1 MNKNAKMRVGLAL
14 PVALLMAAN
23 SWGATKSV
31 SYIDEDGKEKTHDC
45 TVLDANTNISSLSS
59 GGWYVVEGSLN
70 YTSQL
75 KSSGNLYFI
84 LADGASLNV
93 SGSKTNLIE
102 AINVT
107 IYGQREQTGSMNLN
121 QSGKKDGILSSTFDP
136 DGRAFY
142 VSSLTVN
149 GGIINATTSG
159 TDAICATGKIVI
171 NDGTINA
178 VTTGGNSYHGIKSG
192 CSWAGTGDIE
202 INWAD
207 TLYASSYNAHNG
219 TMTILNGLTFK
230 DNSGNSYS
238 GSNPSNMGGKKL
250 TPDYL
255 VTFMTYSSN
264 NTVVAK
270 RAFINGEYTGTKT
283 VNITTSTEVDVIDFN
298 RDFTAGVPGTVV
310 LPFSVP
316 AGTTTNAEFYS
327 LESVSPRL
335 TGNNCAWKATM
346 RSIGEGVLPTR
357 NKPYAVIL
365 QSGTRL
371 TFKMPQNGKAEFL
384 TQADITTTTSD
395 QKWHFIGTYS
405 FKKWD
410 EENEDVGLGLV
421 YGFAGSNEDQIVK
434 GKFGKV
440 AFDASDPAK
449 VPYANPLRAYLRKH
463 DETVQ
468 LSCPVSNGRPLA
480 KGEAAIV
487 SEIPETIDVEF
498 IDEDENGEH
507 TTFVGRMNTRTGEF
521 QVKRDYDLKGRKLNG
536 APTARGAYYGKKVIK
551 K

>member
-14 PVALLMAAN
+14 PVALLMA
-23 SWGATKSV
+23 STCWGANYIDYDGVEKTKS
-31 SYIDEDGKEKTHDC
+31 C
-45 TVLDANTNISSLSS
+45 TQLTTSNASSLSS
-59 GGWYVVEGSLN
+59 GCYVVQGEVSLPSN
-70 YTSQL
+70 KRL
-75 KSSGNLYFI
+75 KSSGDIELI
-84 LADGASLNV
+84 LADGAELKV
-93 SGSKTNLIE
+93 DYDGDDAFAVGSGLSMSDL
-102 AINVT
+102 T
-107 IYGQREQTGSMNLN
+107 IYGQKEQTGKMILKATGGGGWGQN
-121 QSGKKDGILSSTFDP
+121 GRGIHANDITI
-136 DGRAFY
+136 
-142 VSSLTVN
+142 N
-149 GGIINATTSG
+149 GGQITVTSEKS
-159 TDAICATGKIVI
+159 DAICATGDVKIYGGSI
-171 NDGTINA
+171 HA
-178 VTTGGNSYHGIKSG
+178 TGGKNGLTNYVGVKSG
-192 CSWAGTGDIE
+192 CSGVGSGSITIT
-202 INWAD
+202 WAD
-207 TLYASSYNAHNG
+207 TLDVGSYKADGGSVTTSSG
-219 TMTILNGLTFK
+219 ITFYDAAGK
-230 DNSGNSYS
+230 TYS
-238 GSNPSNMGGKKL
+238 TVADGVKL
-250 TPDYL
+250 MPDYL
-255 VTFMTYSSN
+255 VVFISYTNGAT
-264 NTVVAK
+264 
-270 RAFINGEYTGTKT
+270 RALINGEYKGERK
-283 VNITTSTEVDVIDFN
+283 VNFPNAESVDVVDFN

-405 FKKWD
+405 FKEWD

-480 KGEAAIV
+480 RGESAIV

-521 QVKRDYDLKGRKLNG
+521 QMKRDYDLKGRKLNG

>member
-1 MNKNAKMRVGLAL
+1 MRVGLVL
-14 PVALLMAAN
+14 PVALVMAST
-23 SWGATKSV
+23 SWGV
-31 SYIDEDGKEKTHDC
+31 NYIDYDGVEKSKDC
-45 TVLDANTNISSLSS
+45 TPVTTSNSEDLGSGCYVIQGKFSLPSGKRLESS
-59 GGWYVVEGSLN
+59 GDIELV
-70 YTSQL
+70 
-75 KSSGNLYFI
+75 
-84 LADGASLNV
+84 LADGAELTVNY
-93 SGSKTNLIE
+93 SGDDAFAVGVKTFSIANAMKNL
-102 AINVT
+102 T
-107 IYGQREQTGSMNLN
+107 IYGQKEQTGKLILN
-121 QSGKKDGILSSTFDP
+121 ATGGGGTGQTGRGIHAKNITI
-136 DGRAFY
+136 
-142 VSSLTVN
+142 N
-149 GGIINATTSG
+149 GGSITVTSEIS
-159 TDAICATGKIVI
+159 DAICASGDVSIY
-171 NDGTINA
+171 
-178 VTTGGNSYHGIKSG
+178 GGSISATAASSSKKGIKAG
-192 CSWAGTGDIE
+192 CYTGATGNIT
-202 INWAD
+202 ITWAD
-207 TLYASSYNAHNG
+207 TLDVSSYNAHNG
-219 TMTILNGLTFK
+219 SVKVSDGITFYDAAGK
-230 DNSGNSYS
+230 TYS
-238 GSNPSNMGGKKL
+238 TVADGVKL
-250 TPDYL
+250 MPDYL
-255 VTFMTYSSN
+255 VVFISYTNGST
-264 NTVVAK
+264 
-270 RAFINGEYTGTKT
+270 RALINGEYKGERK
-283 VNITTSTEVDVIDFN
+283 VNFPDAESVDVVDFN

-335 TGNNCAWKATM
+335 KGNNCAWKATM

-365 QSGTRL
+365 QQSGTRL

-405 FKKWD
+405 FKEWD

-480 KGEAAIV
+480 RGESAIV

-521 QVKRDYDLKGRKLNG
+521 QMKRDYDLKGRKLNG